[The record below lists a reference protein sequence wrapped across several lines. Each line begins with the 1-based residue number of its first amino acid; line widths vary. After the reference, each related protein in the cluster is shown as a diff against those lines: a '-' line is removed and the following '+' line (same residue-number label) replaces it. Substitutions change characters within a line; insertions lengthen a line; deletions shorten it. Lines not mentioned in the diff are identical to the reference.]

1 MQGMFRAC
9 CPIKS
14 GRFYSSLTVKSLYE
28 QVHRA
33 RHDSISIH
41 GWIKSIR
48 ILKRVAFLDLQDG
61 TSVNP
66 LRIVVPLTTTDDAQF
81 LKNLKTGQTLS
92 VSNAV
97 WQDTPNR
104 EQPFELQIKS
114 PVDSIQLIGPVS
126 ENYPLQKKFQTL
138 PYLRTLPTLKYRTSY
153 LSAILRLRSF
163 VELQFM
169 LYFQKSHFT
178 KVSPPILTSNDCE
191 GAGELFQVSTH
202 QSSTASSYFGKPT
215 YLTVSTQLHLEIL
228 ALSLSRCWTLSPC
241 FRAERSDTPRH
252 LSEFWMLEVEMCFV
266 NSIQELTSFVETT
279 MKHVINACVDNQE
292 ELLPKQFVSLQ
303 EDEASSRPSLD
314 QEKQQIKSRWQSLVN
329 EEWQTITY
337 TQAIEILKKHHNQ
350 DLHFQYEPEWGQPL
364 QTEHEKFLAGEYFK
378 SPVFVTDYPRVCK
391 AFYMKQNST
400 PNDTVACFDLLVP
413 GMGEIIGG
421 SLREDDYDKLCK
433 EMKER
438 GMNKSG
444 ELDWYL
450 SLRKE
455 GSAPHG
461 GFGLGFERFISY
473 LYGNHNIRDAI
484 PFHRTSTGSINF

>member
-1 MQGMFRAC
+1 MFRARY
-9 CPIKS
+9 PFKS
-14 GRFYSSLTVKSLYE
+14 IRSYSSLTVKSLYE
-28 QVHRA
+28 QLHQP
-33 RHDSISIH
+33 RHDSISVD

-48 ILKRVAFLDLQDG
+48 LLKRIAFLDLQDG

-66 LRIVVPLTTTDDAQF
+66 LRIVVPLANADYVHF

-92 VSNAV
+92 ISNAI
-97 WQDTPNR
+97 WQDTPSR
-104 EQPFELQIKS
+104 EQPFELQIKD
-114 PVDSIQLIGPVS
+114 PIESIKIIGPVS

-138 PYLRTLPTLKYRTSY
+138 PFLRSLPTLKYKTSY

-169 LYFQKSHFT
+169 HFFQEIHFT

-191 GAGELFQVSTH
+191 GAGELFQVSTN
-202 QSSTASSYFGKPT
+202 QLSSPSSYFGKPT

-252 LSEFWMLEVEMCFV
+252 LSEFWMLEVEMCFID
-266 NSIQELTSFVETT
+266 SINELTSFVETT
-279 MKHVINACVDNQE
+279 MKTVIQSCLDNQK
-292 ELLPKQFVSLQ
+292 ELLPKQFISLK
-303 EDEASSRPSLD
+303 EDDALSTSLD
-314 QEKQQIKSRWQSLVN
+314 QERQDIITRWQTLAS
-329 EEWQTITY
+329 EKWQTITY
-337 TQAIEILKKHHNQ
+337 TQAIEILKKNYNEVP
-350 DLHFQYEPEWGQPL
+350 LFKYEPIWGQPL
-364 QTEHEKFLAGEYFK
+364 QTEHEKWLAGEYFK

-400 PNDTVACFDLLVP
+400 PDNTVACFDLLVP

-444 ELDWYL
+444 ELDWYV

-484 PFHRTSTGSINF
+484 PFHRTAAGSINF

>member
-1 MQGMFRAC
+1 MFRSCSPLTNA
-9 CPIKS
+9 
-14 GRFYSSLTVKSLYE
+14 RLYSSLTVKSLYE
-28 QVHRA
+28 RIQHA
-33 RHDSISIH
+33 NHDSISIA

-48 ILKRVAFLDLQDG
+48 LLKRIAFLDLQDG

-66 LRIVVPLTTTDDAQF
+66 LRIVVPLANTDDAQF

-92 VSNAV
+92 ISNAT
-97 WQDTPNR
+97 WQNTPNR
-104 EQPFELQIKS
+104 KQPFELQVKKPIESIK
-114 PVDSIQLIGPVS
+114 LIGPVS
-126 ENYPLQKKFQTL
+126 ENYPLQKKYQS
-138 PYLRTLPTLKYRTSY
+138 LRFLRSLPTLKYRTAY

-163 VELQFM
+163 IELQFM
-169 LYFQKSHFT
+169 LYFQKNHFT

-191 GAGELFQVSTH
+191 GAGELFQVSTNM
-202 QSSTASSYFGKPT
+202 SSTASSYFGKPT

-266 NSIQELTSFVETT
+266 DSIAELTSFVETT
-279 MKHVINACVDNQE
+279 IKHVINACMNNQE
-292 ELLPKQFVSLQ
+292 ELLPKQFVSSQ
-303 EDEASSRPSLD
+303 EGDSSSD
-314 QEKQQIKSRWQSLVN
+314 ISINQEIQQIKTRWKDLTN
-329 EEWQTITY
+329 EKWQKITY
-337 TQAIEILKKHHNQ
+337 TQAIEILNKCHNEVS
-350 DLHFQYEPEWGQPL
+350 HFKYEPKWGQPL

-400 PNDTVACFDLLVP
+400 PDDTVACFDLLVP

-421 SLREDDYDKLCK
+421 SLREDNYDKLCR
-433 EMKER
+433 EMEER

-444 ELDWYL
+444 ELDWYI

-473 LYGNHNIRDAI
+473 LFGNHNIRDAI
-484 PFHRTSTGSINF
+484 PFHRTSAGSIDF

>member
-228 ALSLSRCWTLSPC
+228 ALSLSRCWTYPL
-241 FRAERSDTPRH
+241 A
-252 LSEFWMLEVEMCFV
+252 SELKEAILQDI
-266 NSIQELTSFVETT
+266 SQSFG
-279 MKHVINACVDNQE
+279 C
-292 ELLPKQFVSLQ
+292 
-303 EDEASSRPSLD
+303 
-314 QEKQQIKSRWQSLVN
+314 
-329 EEWQTITY
+329 
-337 TQAIEILKKHHNQ
+337 LK
-350 DLHFQYEPEWGQPL
+350 
-364 QTEHEKFLAGEYFK
+364 
-378 SPVFVTDYPRVCK
+378 
-391 AFYMKQNST
+391 
-400 PNDTVACFDLLVP
+400 
-413 GMGEIIGG
+413 
-421 SLREDDYDKLCK
+421 
-433 EMKER
+433 
-438 GMNKSG
+438 
-444 ELDWYL
+444 
-450 SLRKE
+450 
-455 GSAPHG
+455 
-461 GFGLGFERFISY
+461 
-473 LYGNHNIRDAI
+473 
-484 PFHRTSTGSINF
+484 